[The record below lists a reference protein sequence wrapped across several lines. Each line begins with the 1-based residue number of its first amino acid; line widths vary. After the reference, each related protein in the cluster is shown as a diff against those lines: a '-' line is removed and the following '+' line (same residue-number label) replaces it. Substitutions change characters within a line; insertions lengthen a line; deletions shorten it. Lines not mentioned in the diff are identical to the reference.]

1 MEYNIENPY
10 IQYMYSYPH
19 KTAYRSLK
27 NTDFGDSGI
36 NLADVINRLEG
47 QENSLYIHIPFC
59 QYKCGYCNLF
69 SVVGQN
75 IERMEQYVEVMEKQ
89 ASQLAGIIPEHISF
103 ADLTI
108 GGGTP
113 LILPE
118 KFLSRVFDIARK
130 YFSFEYGKRPVVVET
145 SPNQTTEEKL
155 RLLKSYGV
163 TRVSIGVQSFH
174 EKELEMLCRYHTP
187 QAARAAIEAIK
198 HIGFP
203 CMNIDIIYGIPEQT
217 ESSLLASLKQ
227 AIQYEPDELFV
238 YPLYVKEGTTLYKK
252 GIKRGDN
259 AANLYQ
265 CATAYLK
272 ENGYL
277 QQSMRRFVRQKKTR
291 LEPKNLCGFG
301 NTLSIGC
308 GGRSYLGNLHFC
320 TPYAV
325 GQEQCNQRLRTYMEQ
340 EDFLTITHG
349 YILSEDEQ
357 KRRYAVKHILFGKGI
372 DKADYRAHF
381 GEEVQRDFPMI
392 DSWCQKGYAIVNDT
406 HVTLTESGIALSDY
420 LGAQFIS
427 AEVAEKMEVWKRRY
441 RDGSGN

>member
-1 MEYNIENPY
+1 MECDIKNPY
-10 IQYMYSYPH
+10 VQYMYSYPH
-19 KTAYRSLK
+19 KTAYGSLK
-27 NTDFGDSGI
+27 GI
-36 NLADVINRLEG
+36 HLADVINRIEG

-69 SVVGQN
+69 SVAGQDTK
-75 IERMEQYVEVMEKQ
+75 RMEQYVEVMEKQ
-89 ASQLAGIIPEHISF
+89 AAQLAEIIPANIHF

-118 KFLSRVFDIARK
+118 ELLSRVFDIAGN
-130 YFSFEYGKRPVVVET
+130 YFSFEYGKCPVVVET
-145 SPNQTTEEKL
+145 SPNQTTEGKL

-174 EKELEMLCRYHTP
+174 EKELEMLYRYHTP
-187 QAARAAIEAIK
+187 QSAHAAIEAIK

-217 ESSLLASLKQ
+217 ENSLLVSLKQ
-227 AIQYEPDELFV
+227 AIKYEPDELFV
-238 YPLYVKEGTTLYKK
+238 YPLYIKEGTQLCKK
-252 GIKRGDN
+252 GIKRGENTAD
-259 AANLYQ
+259 LYQ
-265 CATAYLK
+265 CAAAYLK

-277 QQSMRRFVRQKKTR
+277 QQSMRRFVRNKKER
-291 LEPKNLCGFG
+291 LEQKNLCGFG

-325 GQEQCNQRLRTYMEQ
+325 GQKQCSKGLRAYMEQ

-357 KRRYAVKHILFGKGI
+357 KRRYAMKHILFGKGI
-372 DKADYRAHF
+372 DRADYKAHF

-392 DSWCQKGYAIVNDT
+392 DAWCQKGYAIVNDT
-406 HVTLTESGIALSDY
+406 HVTFTERGIALSDY

-427 AEVAEKMEVWKRRY
+427 TEVTEKMEVWKRRY
-441 RDGSGN
+441 RNESGN

>member
-1 MEYNIENPY
+1 MECDMRNPY

-19 KTAYRSLK
+19 KTAYDSLK
-27 NTDFGDSGI
+27 NICLT
-36 NLADVINRLEG
+36 DVINRLEG

-69 SVVGQN
+69 SVAGQN
-75 IERMEQYVEVMEKQ
+75 TKRMEQYVEVMEKQ
-89 ASQLAGIIPEHISF
+89 ASQLAQIIPSNIHF
-103 ADLTI
+103 TDLTI

-118 KFLSRVFDIARK
+118 ELLSRVFDIAGK
-130 YFSFEYGKRPVVVET
+130 YFSLDYGKCPVVVET
-145 SPNQTTEEKL
+145 SPNQTTEGKL

-174 EKELEMLCRYHTP
+174 EKELEMLYRYHTP
-187 QAARAAIEAIK
+187 QAARAAVEAIK
-198 HIGFP
+198 RIGFP

-217 ESSLLASLKQ
+217 ENSLLESLKQ

-238 YPLYVKEGTTLYKK
+238 YPLYVKEGTQLYKE
-252 GIKRGDN
+252 GIKRGENTAD
-259 AANLYQ
+259 LYQ
-265 CATAYLK
+265 SAATYLK

-277 QQSMRRFVRQKKTR
+277 QQSMRRFVRNKKSR

-325 GQEQCNQRLRTYMEQ
+325 GQEQCSEGLRAYMEQ
-340 EDFLTITHG
+340 EDFLTVTHG

-357 KRRYAVKHILFGKGI
+357 KRRYAVKHLLFGKGI
-372 DKADYRAHF
+372 DRADYKAHF
-381 GEEVQRDFPMI
+381 GEEVQKDFPMI
-392 DSWCQKGYAIVNDT
+392 DVWCQEGYAIVNDMY
-406 HVTLTESGIALSDY
+406 VTFTERGIALSDY

-441 RDGSGN
+441 KDAVVLPRKPQNL